1 MYLSLILNFSQ
12 FTPLNVQI
20 TASDHCLCHVMPR
33 ILRLLYAYQTE
44 NYNFLLF
51 NWEKV
56 TFFKLFVRLLGGS
69 SFRLLFQL
77 TGMKRKW
84 MPFWRLLFHKEYSCK
99 AWEKEHCWKVWP
111 IENIKKKM
119 VDNMSRSVCVFLTF
133 IYWTLAHPV
142 WPDWKCRLRTVEHW
156 EGGLFSG

>member
-1 MYLSLILNFSQ
+1 
-12 FTPLNVQI
+12 
-20 TASDHCLCHVMPR
+20 MPR

-69 SFRLLFQL
+69 SFRPLFSWRVNEEEINAIFEDCYFIRSIPVRHEKKSTAERFDQL
-77 TGMKRKW
+77 KI
-84 MPFWRLLFHKEYSCK
+84 L
-99 AWEKEHCWKVWP
+99 
-111 IENIKKKM
+111 KKK

-133 IYWTLAHPV
+133 IYWSLAHPV
-142 WPDWKCRLRTVEHW
+142 WPDWKCQLRTAEHW

>member
-1 MYLSLILNFSQ
+1 
-12 FTPLNVQI
+12 
-20 TASDHCLCHVMPR
+20 MPR

-56 TFFKLFVRLLGGS
+56 TFLKLFVRLLGGS
-69 SFRLLFQL
+69 WFRPLFSWRVNEEEINAIFEDCYFIRSITVRHEKKSTAERFDQL
-77 TGMKRKW
+77 K
-84 MPFWRLLFHKEYSCK
+84 
-99 AWEKEHCWKVWP
+99 
-111 IENIKKKM
+111 IIKKKM

-133 IYWTLAHPV
+133 IYWSLAHPV

-156 EGGLFSG
+156 EGRLFSG